1 MSLSTVDLHS
11 HSTSS
16 DGSHAPSFVVELA
29 AQRGVEV
36 LALTDHDTL
45 QGIAEA
51 QATGV
56 EHGVHVVA
64 GIELSV
70 KYSAG
75 QCHLLAWLPSPVP
88 EAFCAWTRS
97 REVDRERR
105 AEEMVRRLNEQ
116 GFAIAWDDV
125 RARAAGNLGRP
136 HVADTLIAA
145 GHCTDRPDAFERLI
159 GRGCSAYVGSGK
171 IDPEAAIEQAVAA
184 GALVSLAHPYT
195 LELEGQPLSDFVGRL
210 ADAGLGA
217 LEAHRGDQDEARQA
231 EYCALAE
238 RHGLLVSAGSDFHA
252 LDLEGGPR
260 GKRKLGRIGV
270 PGLSPE
276 ARERLLSRL
285 PGVPAS
291 LVR

>member
-1 MSLSTVDLHS
+1 MTPSTVDLHS
-11 HSTSS
+11 HSTAS
-16 DGSHAPSFVVELA
+16 DGDHSASFVVELA

-51 QATGV
+51 QATGA

-64 GIELSV
+64 GIELSA

-88 EAFCAWTRS
+88 EEFRVWTTS
-97 REVDRERR
+97 REIDRERR

-116 GFAIAWDDV
+116 GFEITWEDV
-125 RARAAGNLGRP
+125 RARAVGNLGRP
-136 HVADTLIAA
+136 HVADTLVAA
-145 GHCTDRPDAFERLI
+145 GHCSDRSDAFDRLI
-159 GRGCSAYVGSGK
+159 GRGCSAYVESGK
-171 IDPEAAIEQAVAA
+171 VAPEAAIERAVAA

-195 LELEGQPLSDFVGRL
+195 LELEGQPLSDFVARL
-210 ADAGLGA
+210 AAAGLGA
-217 LEAHRGDQDEARQA
+217 LEAHRGDQDAARQA

-238 RHGLLVSAGSDFHA
+238 RHGLLASAGSDFHA
-252 LDLEGGPR
+252 LALEGGAR
-260 GKRKLGRIGV
+260 GKRKLGRTGT

>member
-1 MSLSTVDLHS
+1 MSSSTVDLHS
-11 HSTSS
+11 HSTCS
-16 DGSHAPSFVVELA
+16 DGGHAPSFVVELA
-29 AQRGVEV
+29 AQRGIEV

-51 QATGV
+51 QATGA
-56 EHGVHVVA
+56 EQGVHVVA
-64 GIELSV
+64 GIELSA

-88 EAFCAWTRS
+88 EAFHVWTTS
-97 REVDRERR
+97 REVDREQR
-105 AEEMVRRLNEQ
+105 AKEMVRRLNEQ
-116 GFAIAWDDV
+116 GFEIAWEDV

-145 GHCTDRPDAFERLI
+145 GHCTDRRDAFERLI
-159 GRGCSAYVGSGK
+159 GRGCHAYVGSGK
-171 IDPEAAIEQAVAA
+171 IAPEAAVEQAVAA

-217 LEAHRGDQDEARQA
+217 LEAHRGDQDAARQA
-231 EYCALAE
+231 EYCDLAE
-238 RHGLLVSAGSDFHA
+238 RHGLLVSAGSDFHSVE
-252 LDLEGGPR
+252 LEDGPR
-260 GKRKLGRIGV
+260 GQRELGWTGD

-276 ARERLLSRL
+276 AREQLLSRL
-285 PGVPAS
+285 PGVPVN

>member
-1 MSLSTVDLHS
+1 
-11 HSTSS
+11 
-16 DGSHAPSFVVELA
+16 
-29 AQRGVEV
+29 
-36 LALTDHDTL
+36 
-45 QGIAEA
+45 
-51 QATGV
+51 
-56 EHGVHVVA
+56 
-64 GIELSV
+64 
-70 KYSAG
+70 
-75 QCHLLAWLPSPVP
+75 
-88 EAFCAWTRS
+88 
-97 REVDRERR
+97 
-105 AEEMVRRLNEQ
+105 MVRRLNEQ
-116 GFAIAWDDV
+116 GFEIAWEDV
-125 RARAAGNLGRP
+125 RERAAGNLGRP
-136 HVADTLIAA
+136 HVADTLIAD
-145 GHCTDRPDAFERLI
+145 GHCKNRREAFEKLI
-159 GRGCSAYVGSGK
+159 GRGCSAYVESGK
-171 IDPEAAIEQAVAA
+171 IAPEAAVEQAVAA

-231 EYCALAE
+231 EYCVLAE